1 MCSHPVRRRAQVTRE
16 RIRQI
21 EAKAIL
27 KLRHPNRSGA
37 LREYMADDID
47 LDPDTPV
54 HLHARRSAQA
64 LRSGF

>member
-1 MCSHPVRRRAQVTRE
+1 MTRE

-37 LREYMADDID
+37 LREYLCDHEEGRDQS
-47 LDPDTPV
+47 
-54 HLHARRSAQA
+54 HLYSCSRAASTYRPSY
-64 LRSGF
+64 

>member
-1 MCSHPVRRRAQVTRE
+1 MSQGFEWLAQVTRE

-37 LREYMADDID
+37 LREYLCDHEEGRDQS
-47 LDPDTPV
+47 
-54 HLHARRSAQA
+54 HLYSCSRAASTYRPSY
-64 LRSGF
+64 